1 VGKLYS
7 YLRVPGRLTRIIKFC
22 LVGGMNYL
30 VDVSVFN
37 LLMLAWLSSHPL
49 TSKILAA
56 AVATIFSWVV
66 NRYWPF
72 RNQRTENRLR
82 EFIGFAV
89 VNVLGMLPAVICL
102 GFSHYLL
109 GFTSLLADNISANV
123 IGLVLGTILRFF
135 LYEHAIFTGTSDSS
149 R

>member
-1 VGKLYS
+1 MGKFCT
-7 YLRVPGRLTRIIKFC
+7 YLRAPGRLIRIIKFC

-37 LLMLAWLSSHPL
+37 LLMVSWLSSHPL

-66 NRYWPF
+66 NRQWTF
-72 RNQRTENRLR
+72 RNQRTDNRLQ

-89 VNVLGMLPAVICL
+89 VNLLGMVPAVICL
-102 GFSHYLL
+102 GISHYLL
-109 GFTSLLADNISANV
+109 GLTSLLADNISANIV
-123 IGLVLGTILRFF
+123 
-135 LYEHAIFTGTSDSS
+135 
-149 R
+149 

>member
-1 VGKLYS
+1 MGKIYA
-7 YLRVPGRLTRIIKFC
+7 YLRAPGRLARIFKFC

-37 LLMLAWLSSHPL
+37 LLMLGWLASHPL

-66 NRYWPF
+66 NRYWTF
-72 RNQRTENRLR
+72 RNQRTDNRLQ
-82 EFIGFAV
+82 EFLGFAV

-102 GFSHYLL
+102 GISHYLL
-109 GFTSLLADNISANV
+109 GLTSLLADNISANI

-135 LYEHAIFTGTSDSS
+135 LYEHTIFTGNQ

>member
-1 VGKLYS
+1 MGKLYS

-66 NRYWPF
+66 NRYWTF

>member
-1 VGKLYS
+1 MGKFYT
-7 YLRVPGRLTRIIKFC
+7 YLRAPGRLIRIIKFC

-37 LLMLAWLSSHPL
+37 LLMVSWLSSHPL

-66 NRYWPF
+66 NRQWTF
-72 RNQRTENRLR
+72 RNQRTDNRLQ

-89 VNVLGMLPAVICL
+89 VNLLGMVPAVICL
-102 GFSHYLL
+102 GISHYLL
-109 GFTSLLADNISANV
+109 GLTSLLAANI
-123 IGLVLGTILRFF
+123 IGLILGTILRFF
-135 LYEHAIFTGTSDSS
+135 LYEHLIFTGKQQ
-149 R
+149 RE

>member
-1 VGKLYS
+1 MGKFCT
-7 YLRVPGRLTRIIKFC
+7 YLRAPGRLIRIIKFC

-37 LLMLAWLSSHPL
+37 LLMVSWLSSHPL

-66 NRYWPF
+66 NRQWTF
-72 RNQRTENRLR
+72 RNQRTDNRLQ

-89 VNVLGMLPAVICL
+89 VNLLGMVPAVICL
-102 GFSHYLL
+102 GISHYLL
-109 GFTSLLADNISANV
+109 GLTSLLADNISANI
-123 IGLVLGTILRFF
+123 IGLILGTILRFF
-135 LYEHAIFTGTSDSS
+135 LYEHLIFTGKQQ
-149 R
+149 RE

>member
-1 VGKLYS
+1 MGKLYS
-7 YLRVPGRLTRIIKFC
+7 YLRAPGRLTRIIKFC

-37 LLMLAWLSSHPL
+37 LLMLGWLSSHPL

-56 AVATIFSWVV
+56 AVATVFSWVV
-66 NRYWPF
+66 NRYWTF
-72 RNQRTENRLR
+72 RNQRTDNRLQ
-82 EFIGFAV
+82 EFMGFAV

-102 GFSHYLL
+102 GISHYLL

-123 IGLVLGTILRFF
+123 IGLVLGTILRFL
-135 LYEHAIFTGTSDSS
+135 LYEHTIFTGTKQ
-149 R
+149 

>member
-1 VGKLYS
+1 MGKFYT
-7 YLRVPGRLTRIIKFC
+7 YLRAPGRLIRIIKFC

-37 LLMLAWLSSHPL
+37 LLMVSWLSSHPL

-66 NRYWPF
+66 NRQWTF
-72 RNQRTENRLR
+72 RNQRTDNRLQ

-89 VNVLGMLPAVICL
+89 VNSLGMVPAVICL
-102 GFSHYLL
+102 GISHYLL
-109 GFTSLLADNISANV
+109 GLTSLLADNISANI
-123 IGLVLGTILRFF
+123 IGLILGTILRFF
-135 LYEHAIFTGTSDSS
+135 LYEHLIFTGKQQ
-149 R
+149 RE

>member
-1 VGKLYS
+1 MGKLYS
-7 YLRVPGRLTRIIKFC
+7 YLRAPGRLTRIIKFC

-37 LLMLAWLSSHPL
+37 LLMVSWLSSHPL

-66 NRYWPF
+66 NRYWTF

-102 GFSHYLL
+102 GISHYLL

-135 LYEHAIFTGTSDSS
+135 LYEHTIFTGTSDSS

>member
-1 VGKLYS
+1 MGKLYS
-7 YLRVPGRLTRIIKFC
+7 YLRAPGRLTRIIKFC

-37 LLMLAWLSSHPL
+37 LLMLGWLSSHPL

-56 AVATIFSWVV
+56 AVATVFSWVV
-66 NRYWPF
+66 NRYWTF
-72 RNQRTENRLR
+72 RNQRTDNRLQ
-82 EFIGFAV
+82 EFMGFAV

-102 GFSHYLL
+102 GISHYLL

-135 LYEHAIFTGTSDSS
+135 LYEHTIFTGTKQ
-149 R
+149 

>member
-1 VGKLYS
+1 MGKLYS

>member
-1 VGKLYS
+1 MGKLYS
-7 YLRVPGRLTRIIKFC
+7 YLRAPGRLTRIIKFC

-37 LLMLAWLSSHPL
+37 LLMLGCLSSHPL

-66 NRYWPF
+66 NRYWTF

-102 GFSHYLL
+102 GISHYLL

-135 LYEHAIFTGTSDSS
+135 LYEHAIFTGTSDRS